1 LIIFEPLK
9 SILMS
14 YRALALAAFGLIN
27 ATNCF
32 SQNPA
37 SVVIGSPD
45 ELLGA
50 QNAITTAVP
59 FLAITPDARHAAL
72 GDAGVATSPDAN
84 SSYWNAGKLAFIDK
98 KWGGSLSYTPWLGK
112 IVNDMS
118 ISYLTGF
125 YKINREQA
133 VSASIKYFDLG
144 DISFRDAGNN
154 PLGDF
159 NPREFAFDA
168 TYSRLLTENFSMGIT
183 GRYIHSNLTGA
194 FTNIDA
200 KAGNS
205 VAVDVGAY
213 YTTTFKTAK
222 TTTLSLGATI
232 TNIGAKLSYTDNQN
246 KDFLPTT
253 LRLGGTYNIE
263 VDPYNSFTFIL
274 DFAKLMVPTPP
285 IRATDGTIV
294 YGKDNNRSLLSGMFG
309 SFSDAPDGFNEEM
322 KEFMTSA
329 GIEYWYNN
337 MFAGRVGYFNE
348 AKTKGNRK
356 YMTVGLG
363 FRSKKQFGIDVA
375 YLVPVNK
382 RESPLAETLRFTLLF
397 QMQQSNVD
405 RTESVTE

>member
-1 LIIFEPLK
+1 
-9 SILMS
+9 MH
-14 YRALALAAFGLIN
+14 YRVIALLVLGLIKVHN
-27 ATNCF
+27 TF
-32 SQNPA
+32 SQGGT
-37 SVVIGSPD
+37 VISNPD

-59 FLAITPDARHAAL
+59 FLAISPDARHAAL
-72 GDAGVATSPDAN
+72 GDAGVATSADAN
-84 SSYWNAGKLAFIDK
+84 ASYWNAGKLVFIDK
-98 KWGGSLSYTPWLGK
+98 KYGGTLSYTPWLGK

-118 ISYLTGF
+118 ISYLSGF
-125 YKINREQA
+125 YKITREQA

-144 DISFRDAGNN
+144 DISFRDANNN

-183 GRYIHSNLTGA
+183 GRYIYSNLTGA
-194 FTNIDA
+194 FSGIDA
-200 KAGNS
+200 KPGNS
-205 VAVDVGAY
+205 VAVDIGAY

-222 TTTLSLGATI
+222 ISSLSLGATI

-253 LRLGGTYNIE
+253 LRLGGAYTTE
-263 VDPYNSFTFIL
+263 LDPYNSITFVL
-274 DFAKLMVPTPP
+274 DFSKLMVPTPP
-285 IRATDGTIV
+285 IRATDGSIV
-294 YGKDNNRSLLSGMFG
+294 HGKDDNRSVLSGMFG
-309 SFSDAPDGFNEEM
+309 SFSDAPDGFEEEM
-322 KEFMTSA
+322 HEIMTSV

-337 MFAGRVGYFNE
+337 LFAARVGYFNE

-356 YMTVGLG
+356 YLTVGLG
-363 FRSKKQFGIDVA
+363 FRKKQFGIDVA

-397 QMQQSNVD
+397 QIPQQENEKK
-405 RTESVTE
+405 ESVTD